1 MAKGSLHCQLRGRRQ
16 PLQAAANQFGMALME
31 NITNDDIKWLLELLE
46 TEGLSEIEVAVG
58 DCEVIVK
65 AAGSAAVAAVG
76 PVPAAVRL
84 SPGET
89 AAPVATLADPENTE
103 RLLAPMAGIFYRSS
117 SPDNPPYAEEGDVVE
132 PGDALGLIE
141 AMKLYNEV
149 TSHIRARVV
158 RFLVENEQ
166 HIEAD
171 QPLVLLEHLPQ

>member
-1 MAKGSLHCQLRGRRQ
+1 
-16 PLQAAANQFGMALME
+16 ME
-31 NITNDDIKWLLELLE
+31 NITTDDIKWLLELLE
-46 TEGLSEIEVAVG
+46 AEGLSEIEVAIG

-65 AAGSAAVAAVG
+65 APGSAAVATVG
-76 PVPAAVRL
+76 GAAVML
-84 SPGET
+84 PPGET
-89 AAPVATLADPENTE
+89 ASLTCPPPDPENTE
-103 RLLAPMAGIFYRSS
+103 LLLAPMAGIFFRSS
-117 SPDNPPYAEEGDVVE
+117 SPDNPVYAEEGDVLE

-171 QPLVLLEHLPQ
+171 HPLVLLEHLPQ